1 MILCVKVPS
10 AVKAMY
16 NKTATQQAADV
27 AAHPAVERV
36 LARVSDS
43 TTNCQSLSAAAV
55 TAMTGAVCD
64 TMLKNAASHAV
75 RRAAA
80 EAYTGDDADDGAQ
93 QSQQQVC
100 HMCVTE

>member
-75 RRAAA
+75 RRAAD
-80 EAYTGDDADDGAQ
+80 TGDDADDGAQ

-100 HMCVTE
+100 HVCVTE